1 MEKTMSRKRPR
12 KPIQPVDDAS
22 DKHGFQHFINIHIE
36 DLQVRGYSE
45 LTIDNR
51 SKYIRRFALWCIA
64 RGIARPNEITKPILE
79 RFQRHLYQ
87 HRTEQDKPLSFRS
100 QYAHLS
106 SLRAWFKWLA
116 RKNYLLFNPASEL
129 DLPKIGHRLP
139 KAVLTAEEAEAVLAQ
154 PDISEPLGV
163 RDRAILETFYST
175 GMRRSELANLRI
187 DDIDSERRTLMIRE
201 GKGKKDRVIPIGRRA
216 LSWITVYIE
225 SARGELLMDFNER
238 TLFITND
245 GQPINPDSLTEY
257 VRRYIEA
264 SGIGK
269 KGSCHLFR
277 HTMATLMLEHGAD
290 IRYIQAMLGHAKLTT
305 TEIYT
310 QVSIRKLQQIHELT
324 HPADHDREETHPDDL
339 KARGDDDSGHDDD
352 DADDEPTAPTPA
364 PPR

>member
-1 MEKTMSRKRPR
+1 MSKKRQR
-12 KPIQPVDDAS
+12 KPIQSVDDAT
-22 DKHGFQHFINIHIE
+22 DKHGFQYFINIHVE
-36 DLQVRGYSE
+36 DLRTRNYSE

-51 SKYIRRFALWCIA
+51 SKYVRRFALWCIA
-64 RGIARPNEITKPILE
+64 RGISRPNEITKPILE
-79 RFQRHLYQ
+79 RFQRHLFH

-100 QYAHLS
+100 QYSHLS

-129 DLPKIGHRLP
+129 DLPKLGHRLP
-139 KAVLTAEEAEAVLAQ
+139 KAILTANEAEQVLAQ
-154 PDISEPLGV
+154 PNISEPLGV

-175 GMRRSELANLRI
+175 GIRRSELASLLI
-187 DDIDSERRTLMIRE
+187 EDVDTERRTLMIRQ

-225 SARGELLMDFNER
+225 SARGELLMNMSER

-257 VRRYIEA
+257 VRRYIDA
-264 SGIGK
+264 SGVGK

-324 HPADHDREETHPDDL
+324 HPADHDREETDPDDL
-339 KARGDDDSGHDDD
+339 KATGDNDNGPDDDSGE
-352 DADDEPTAPTPA
+352 EPTAPTPA

>member
-1 MEKTMSRKRPR
+1 MMSRKRNR
-12 KPIQPVDDAS
+12 KPVPPVDEI
-22 DKHGFQHFINIHIE
+22 KFGFQHFINVHID
-36 DLQVRGYSE
+36 DLRARNYSE

-64 RGIARPNEITKPILE
+64 RGITQPNEITKPILE

-100 QYAHLS
+100 QYTHLS

-129 DLPKIGHRLP
+129 DLPKLGHRLP
-139 KAVLTAEEAEAVLAQ
+139 KAVLTAGEAEQVLAQ
-154 PDISEPLGV
+154 PNIAEPLGI

-175 GMRRSELANLRI
+175 GIRRGELANLRI
-187 DDIDSERRTLMIRE
+187 DDIDSERRTIMIRE
-201 GKGKKDRVIPIGRRA
+201 GKGKRDRIIPIGKRA

-225 SARGELLMDFNER
+225 SARGELLCNQAEP
-238 TLFITND
+238 TLFLTNE
-245 GQPINPDSLTEY
+245 GGPINPDSLTEY
-257 VRRYIEA
+257 VRRYIDQSE
-264 SGIGK
+264 IGK
-269 KGSCHLFR
+269 RGSCHLFR

-310 QVSIRKLQQIHELT
+310 QVSIRKLRQIHELT
-324 HPADHDREETHPDDL
+324 HPADHDREEPDPDDL
-339 KARGDDDSGHDDD
+339 KANSGDDN
-352 DADDEPTAPTPA
+352 DADD
-364 PPR
+364 

>member
-1 MEKTMSRKRPR
+1 MSKKRQR
-12 KPIQPVDDAS
+12 KPITPVDDAT
-22 DKHGFQHFINIHIE
+22 DKHGFQHFINIHVD
-36 DLQVRGYSE
+36 DLRARNYSE

-51 SKYIRRFALWCIA
+51 SKYVRRFALWCLA
-64 RGIARPNEITKPILE
+64 RGITRPNEITKPILE

-129 DLPKIGHRLP
+129 DLPKLGHRLP
-139 KAVLTAEEAEAVLAQ
+139 KAVLTANEAEQVLAT
-154 PDISEPLGV
+154 PNITEPLGV

-175 GMRRSELANLRI
+175 GIRRGELAGLRL
-187 DDIDSERRTLMIRE
+187 DDIDAERRTIMIRL
-201 GKGKKDRVIPIGRRA
+201 GKGKKDRIIPIGKRA

-225 SARGELLMDFNER
+225 SARGELLAGVNEP
-238 TLFITND
+238 TLFLTNE
-245 GQPINPDSLTEY
+245 GEPINPDSLTEY
-257 VRRYIEA
+257 VRRYIDD

-269 KGSCHLFR
+269 RGSCHLFR

-310 QVSIRKLQQIHELT
+310 QVSIRKLRQIHELT
-324 HPADHDREETHPDDL
+324 HPADHDREEPDPDDL
-339 KARGDDDSGHDDD
+339 KATGDDS
-352 DADDEPTAPTPA
+352 DAAA
-364 PPR
+364 